1 MAFKFSAS
9 ERKDLAAFV
18 AEFETARDR
27 LGEWIEACATDA
39 RIEFEDRSEKWQESD
54 AGQTASD
61 WISMLEALAEE
72 IEGFEI
78 DLSQVEA

>member
-27 LGEWIEACATDA
+27 LGEWVEARVTDA

-61 WISMLEALAEE
+61 WIEMLEALAEE
-72 IEGFEI
+72 IEGFEV